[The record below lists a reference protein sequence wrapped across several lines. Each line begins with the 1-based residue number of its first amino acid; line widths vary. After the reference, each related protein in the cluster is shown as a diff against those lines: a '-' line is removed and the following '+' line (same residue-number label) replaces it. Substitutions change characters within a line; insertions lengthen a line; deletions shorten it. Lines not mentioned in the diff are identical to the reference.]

1 MLDKD
6 HVQEK
11 KHLLKDYVWHLWNT
25 RKKYWGGEMNKLSH
39 GCTLDCFDCCKFN
52 VYVEEG
58 KIIKIEGDKEHP
70 YTKGF
75 ICKKGLAHLNRL
87 NHHKRISK
95 PLLKVKGKWKEITF
109 DEAIK
114 IMVHKLKGYK
124 DKYSPK
130 SVLYYEQYGNG
141 SLLKSI
147 GDIFFNFYGGASK
160 AKGGPCWSAGIHAQK
175 QVFGD
180 VVSHSL
186 DDLIHSKNIFVWGKN
201 PANTTIHTMQSIKK
215 AKANGSKVTVID
227 PIFTSTAKIADK
239 YVRVKPGGDEALA
252 LAMGKII
259 IERNYLDKDYI
270 QKYINGFEEYKDYL
284 LSLDM
289 NKLSFICGI
298 EVSEIEELAKLYS
311 EKHSS
316 ILLGYGMQ
324 KYYNG
329 GNTIKLISFLGAITG
344 QIGISGGGV
353 NYANRVYPDIL
364 NTDPYNSAAYGE
376 SREFYVSQISEFI
389 NDAVKGKAHA
399 RNNIYCP
406 EQEGAKED
414 NVPLKMAVITKSNL
428 LNQLPN
434 LNKLKDAFRK
444 IEFKV
449 CIDMFMTD
457 TAEEC
462 DLFIPASSTLES
474 EDLLFS
480 SMTNPYIIF
489 NEKLIEPAE
498 ELMDEY
504 YFFREIAKRLELKG
518 YPMVEKK
525 EYLNEV
531 IKPLKSIHKEIDLEY
546 IKNNYFTPHKNVAW
560 EDKKFLTKSGKIEFN
575 FNKMNYNKEESKFRL
590 LTNHSKD
597 TLFSQHVMDEKGP
610 AKAYINSKEAKKLN
624 IYEEENVS
632 LISDNGKITVQ
643 IIIDDCIGDNIVMMY
658 VGWWRKHGNPNYITV
673 SGISDI
679 GGQVTYNET
688 LVDIVKE
695 KGE

>member
-1 MLDKD
+1 MD
-6 HVQEK
+6 
-11 KHLLKDYVWHLWNT
+11 
-25 RKKYWGGEMNKLSH
+25 KLSH

-87 NHHKRISK
+87 NHHKRIYK

-109 DEAIK
+109 DEAIE

-215 AKANGSKVTVID
+215 AKANGSKVIVID

-406 EQEGAKED
+406 EQEWAKED

-449 CIDMFMTD
+449 
-457 TAEEC
+457 
-462 DLFIPASSTLES
+462 
-474 EDLLFS
+474 
-480 SMTNPYIIF
+480 
-489 NEKLIEPAE
+489 
-498 ELMDEY
+498 
-504 YFFREIAKRLELKG
+504 
-518 YPMVEKK
+518 
-525 EYLNEV
+525 
-531 IKPLKSIHKEIDLEY
+531 
-546 IKNNYFTPHKNVAW
+546 
-560 EDKKFLTKSGKIEFN
+560 
-575 FNKMNYNKEESKFRL
+575 
-590 LTNHSKD
+590 
-597 TLFSQHVMDEKGP
+597 
-610 AKAYINSKEAKKLN
+610 
-624 IYEEENVS
+624 
-632 LISDNGKITVQ
+632 
-643 IIIDDCIGDNIVMMY
+643 
-658 VGWWRKHGNPNYITV
+658 
-673 SGISDI
+673 
-679 GGQVTYNET
+679 
-688 LVDIVKE
+688 
-695 KGE
+695 

>member
-1 MLDKD
+1 MD
-6 HVQEK
+6 
-11 KHLLKDYVWHLWNT
+11 
-25 RKKYWGGEMNKLSH
+25 KLSH

-70 YTKGF
+70 YTNGF
-75 ICKKGLAHLNRL
+75 ICKKGQAHLERL
-87 NHHKRISK
+87 NHHKRIYK
-95 PLLKVKGKWKEITF
+95 PLLKVNDKWKEITF
-109 DEAIK
+109 DEAIE
-114 IMVHKLKGYK
+114 IMVDKLRFYK

-141 SLLKSI
+141 SILKSI
-147 GDIFFNFYGGASK
+147 GEIFFNFYGGASK

-215 AKANGSKVTVID
+215 AKVNGSRIIVID
-227 PIFTSTAKIADK
+227 PIFTQTAKIAHK

-270 QKYINGFEEYKDYL
+270 EQYVNGFEEYRDYL

-289 NKLSFICGI
+289 NNLSFICGVEI
-298 EVSEIEELAKLYS
+298 NEIEELAKLYS

-364 NTDPYNSAAYGE
+364 NTDPYNSAVYGE
-376 SREFYVSQISEFI
+376 SREFYVSHISEFI

-399 RNNIYCP
+399 KNNIYCL
-406 EQEGAKED
+406 EQEGVKED
-414 NVPLKMAVITKSNL
+414 NVPLKMSVITKSNL

-434 LNKLKDAFRK
+434 LNKLKNAFRK

-480 SMTNPYIIF
+480 SMTNPYLIF

-504 YFFREIAKRLELKG
+504 YFFREIARRLELKG

-531 IKPLKSIHKEIDLEY
+531 IKPLKRIHKEIDLQY

-560 EDKKFLTKSGKIEFN
+560 EDKKFLTKSGKIEFS
-575 FNKMNYNKEESKFRL
+575 FNKMSHNKEESKFRL
-590 LTNHSKD
+590 LTTHSKD
-597 TLFSQHVMDEKGP
+597 TLFSQHFMDEEDI
-610 AKAYINSKEAKKLN
+610 AMAYINSNEARKLN
-624 IYEEENVS
+624 INDKENVS
-632 LISDNGKITVQ
+632 LISDNGKITVK
-643 IIIDDCIGDNIVMMY
+643 IVVDDCIGDNIVMMY
-658 VGWWRKHGNPNYITV
+658 AGWWKRHGNPNYLTI

-679 GGQVTYNET
+679 GGQVTYHET
-688 LVDIVKE
+688 LVEIVKE

>member
-1 MLDKD
+1 
-6 HVQEK
+6 
-11 KHLLKDYVWHLWNT
+11 
-25 RKKYWGGEMNKLSH
+25 MNKLSH

-87 NHHKRISK
+87 NHHKRIYK

-109 DEAIK
+109 DEAIE

-215 AKANGSKVTVID
+215 AKANGSKVIVID

-329 GNTIKLISFLGAITG
+329 GNTIKLISF
-344 QIGISGGGV
+344 
-353 NYANRVYPDIL
+353 
-364 NTDPYNSAAYGE
+364 
-376 SREFYVSQISEFI
+376 
-389 NDAVKGKAHA
+389 
-399 RNNIYCP
+399 
-406 EQEGAKED
+406 
-414 NVPLKMAVITKSNL
+414 
-428 LNQLPN
+428 
-434 LNKLKDAFRK
+434 
-444 IEFKV
+444 
-449 CIDMFMTD
+449 
-457 TAEEC
+457 
-462 DLFIPASSTLES
+462 
-474 EDLLFS
+474 
-480 SMTNPYIIF
+480 
-489 NEKLIEPAE
+489 
-498 ELMDEY
+498 
-504 YFFREIAKRLELKG
+504 
-518 YPMVEKK
+518 
-525 EYLNEV
+525 
-531 IKPLKSIHKEIDLEY
+531 
-546 IKNNYFTPHKNVAW
+546 
-560 EDKKFLTKSGKIEFN
+560 
-575 FNKMNYNKEESKFRL
+575 
-590 LTNHSKD
+590 
-597 TLFSQHVMDEKGP
+597 
-610 AKAYINSKEAKKLN
+610 
-624 IYEEENVS
+624 
-632 LISDNGKITVQ
+632 
-643 IIIDDCIGDNIVMMY
+643 
-658 VGWWRKHGNPNYITV
+658 
-673 SGISDI
+673 
-679 GGQVTYNET
+679 
-688 LVDIVKE
+688 
-695 KGE
+695 